1 VTTGMVSKHGEPCI
15 VSHAPGATKTG
26 GPTLAAQHLWPNR
39 CVARRTPERERN
51 VIMDKKHAVCMLC
64 AKPSSKAICDVC
76 ADHLRGEA
84 LDKKK
89 KDEKIR
95 E

>member
-1 VTTGMVSKHGEPCI
+1 M
-15 VSHAPGATKTG
+15 VSHARELCIGSDENRGT
-26 GPTLAAQHLWPNR
+26 AQTA
-39 CVARRTPERERN
+39 CVACRTPGRERN
-51 VIMDKKHAVCMLC
+51 VIMEKKHAVCMLC

-89 KDEKIR
+89 KEEKIR

>member
-1 VTTGMVSKHGEPCI
+1 MANPKNQICLI
-15 VSHAPGATKTG
+15 
-26 GPTLAAQHLWPNR
+26 
-39 CVARRTPERERN
+39 
-51 VIMDKKHAVCMLC
+51 C
-64 AKPSSKAICDVC
+64 AKPSSKTICDAC

-89 KDEKIR
+89 KNEKIK

>member
-1 VTTGMVSKHGEPCI
+1 ME
-15 VSHAPGATKTG
+15 
-26 GPTLAAQHLWPNR
+26 
-39 CVARRTPERERN
+39 
-51 VIMDKKHAVCMLC
+51 KKHAVCMLC